1 MTNQEK
7 RLKELE
13 SYQIVDSLPE
23 EDYNN
28 LTILA
33 SEICQTPLAY
43 ISFIAKNKQFYKS
56 FYGTDITETTLED
69 SICGKTYNLPE
80 EVVIVPDLSVDA
92 RFRDNPF
99 VKNDPKIVFY
109 AGVPLVNSGGYPLGT
124 LCVLDMK
131 TQELSPGQLKS
142 LKTLARQTM
151 ILLELRRKNIE
162 LTKKHRKLNIFKS
175 LSSEIILETTKNI
188 NSLSKMIRMTDS
200 KFDDRAEIIID
211 LIKESTHELEDIIKK
226 YKN

>member
-1 MTNQEK
+1 MTPEEI

-13 SYQIVDSLPE
+13 AYQIVDSLPE

-43 ISFIAKNKQFYKS
+43 ISFIAKDKQFYKS
-56 FYGTDITETTLED
+56 FFGTDLKETTLED
-69 SICGKTYNLPE
+69 SICGQTYNLPQDLI
-80 EVVIVPDLSVDA
+80 IVPDLSLDV
-92 RFRDNPF
+92 RFKDNPF
-99 VKNDPKIVFY
+99 VKNDPNIVFY
-109 AGVPLVNSGGYPLGT
+109 AGVPLINSGGYPLGT
-124 LCVLDMK
+124 LCVLDIK
-131 TQELSPGQLKS
+131 TQELSMAQMKS

-151 ILLELRRKNIE
+151 ILLELRKNNFE
-162 LTKKHRKLNIFKS
+162 LVKKHRKLNIFKS

-211 LIKESTHELEDIIKK
+211 LIKESTDELNDIIKK
-226 YKN
+226 YKD